1 MLKKNVKALFKFSKF
16 PKAIIANKQCF
27 STTIIT
33 REKKHY
39 GNLADEDRIFTNL
52 YGEYDYRLQGALKRG
67 DWYRTKD
74 ILAKGPEWIINEIKK
89 SGLRGRGGAGF
100 PTVSFFFF
108 NPNIKPHTKPN
119 IKPYQTL

>member
-1 MLKKNVKALFKFSKF
+1 
-16 PKAIIANKQCF
+16 
-27 STTIIT
+27 
-33 REKKHY
+33 KHY

-108 NPNIKPHTKPN
+108 KPKYQT
-119 IKPYQTL
+119 PYQTQYQTPYQTQYQTPYQTQYQTQYQTPH